1 MANDH
6 PPPQLKDQGKLQ
18 NSFDITLGE
27 WRNSWYHFK
36 LPSCHFTPIFKNC
49 ANCSLHI
56 FRIWFLW
63 LLFSINPISFVIGIK
78 NLCFLLHF
86 SYVLIRFFKNKWTLK
101 NWLKSHRFDVQS
113 SILLKAFCHALLSF
127 YTWKKKYLTM
137 WFWTLNLRSRILG
150 YQVKKKL
157 LIE

>member
-1 MANDH
+1 MT
-6 PPPQLKDQGKLQ
+6 KFMI
-18 NSFDITLGE
+18 SFQIAFL
-27 WRNSWYHFK
+27 
-36 LPSCHFTPIFKNC
+36 
-49 ANCSLHI
+49 SLHTN
-56 FRIWFLW
+56 FQKLCQ
-63 LLFSINPISFVIGIK
+63 LFSSYFLNLIFMTIVFYQFNFFCHWNKKSTFLRQKSRNFSASFFFCLDQI
-78 NLCFLLHF
+78 
-86 SYVLIRFFKNKWTLK
+86 FFKSKWTLK

>member
-1 MANDH
+1 MFFSCFSARRNSFYFYCCCNQEGILLPTCDQSSFRF
-6 PPPQLKDQGKLQ
+6 PEKTFDIITWTVKIDYKLLMIIYVPQLKDQGKLQ

-63 LLFSINPISFVIGIK
+63 LLFSINSISFAIGIK
-78 NLCFLLHF
+78 NQEIFLLHF
-86 SYVLIRFFKNKWTLK
+86 SSVLIRFLK
-101 NWLKSHRFDVQS
+101 VN
-113 SILLKAFCHALLSF
+113 
-127 YTWKKKYLTM
+127 
-137 WFWTLNLRSRILG
+137 
-150 YQVKKKL
+150 
-157 LIE
+157 EP

>member
-1 MANDH
+1 MNDEIH
-6 PPPQLKDQGKLQ
+6 DIISNCLLVTSHQFSKIVPTVHFIFFEFDFYDYCFLSIQFLLSKL
-18 NSFDITLGE
+18 NF
-27 WRNSWYHFK
+27 
-36 LPSCHFTPIFKNC
+36 CHFASKNG
-49 ANCSLHI
+49 SL
-56 FRIWFLW
+56 WM
-63 LLFSINPISFVIGIK
+63 FSASFFFCLDQI
-78 NLCFLLHF
+78 
-86 SYVLIRFFKNKWTLK
+86 FKNKWTLK

-113 SILLKAFCHALLSF
+113 SIWLKAFCHALLSF

>member
-1 MANDH
+1 MT
-6 PPPQLKDQGKLQ
+6 KFMI
-18 NSFDITLGE
+18 SFQIAFL
-27 WRNSWYHFK
+27 
-36 LPSCHFTPIFKNC
+36 
-49 ANCSLHI
+49 SLHTNFQKLCQLFTSYFSNLI
-56 FRIWFLW
+56 FMTIVFYQSNFFCHWNKKCMFSASFFLC
-63 LLFSINPISFVIGIK
+63 LDKI
-78 NLCFLLHF
+78 
-86 SYVLIRFFKNKWTLK
+86 FKNKWTLK

-150 YQVKKKL
+150 YKVKKKL